1 MSNATKAIFLAIL
14 ALAFMIEGSYKAGKF
29 YRNNCHEHVTHALKS
44 TGAFIITLALYA
56 YEGAHYLYEHK
67 TEYFTKLNNL
77 REQVGR
83 ALSYQSPALAV

>member
-1 MSNATKAIFLAIL
+1 MSNATKAIFLAII
-14 ALAFMIEGSYKAGKF
+14 ALAFIIEGTFKAGKF

-44 TGAFIITLALYA
+44 TGAFIITMALYA

-77 REQVGR
+77 RERIGES
-83 ALSYQSPALAV
+83 LSYRSPQFA